1 MTLEAA
7 LPDDAD
13 AASALIAETD
23 PPLFRHLGGGDI
35 AFALVLIGA
44 LWRREGTILSHDIA
58 RVAREARRVVG
69 LLIAMPGRVRGA
81 MLAATNAAAAAL
93 VPPDRAA
100 AIFAAWTAVDW
111 LAPAIPEDAFFVQN
125 LAVAA
130 PTRRHGLGA
139 RILETACAIA
149 RHRGLASVHLDVAA
163 DNQAI
168 AFYERCGFVKT
179 VETRVPAL
187 APARHRAPLAHGA
200 RPMKMRRDR
209 TAFVGADLVSAR
221 AAVGRGS
228 CRRHHRRPTAGWADT
243 RSAPTRRRS

>member
-1 MTLEAA
+1 MTTLDAA

-35 AFALVLIGA
+35 AFALALLGT
-44 LWRREGTILSHDIA
+44 LWRRAGTVLSHDIA
-58 RVAREARRVVG
+58 RVAREATHAGRRVTG
-69 LLIAMPGRVRGA
+69 LLIAMPGRERA
-81 MLAATNAAAAAL
+81 ALLAATNAAAAAL

-139 RILETACAIA
+139 RILEAACAIA

-168 AFYERCGFVKT
+168 AFYERCGFVRT

-187 APARHRAPLAHGA
+187 APHGIAPHWRMVRA
-200 RPMKMRRDR
+200 
-209 TAFVGADLVSAR
+209 LVP
-221 AAVGRGS
+221 G
-228 CRRHHRRPTAGWADT
+228 
-243 RSAPTRRRS
+243 